1 MVIFVPQRE
10 RRLNLRILNF
20 AGNYMRMDETKMLLE
35 AIVKGL
41 QEKKG
46 KKIAAVDLTL
56 LSGAICNFM
65 IICQG
70 NNQNQL
76 SSLSDSVWDIVRKE
90 TGEKPLSIDGNR
102 NSPWIGM
109 DYGTILVHIFLPEYR
124 SFYNLENLW
133 ADATITEI
141 PDLD

>member
-1 MVIFVPQRE
+1 
-10 RRLNLRILNF
+10 
-20 AGNYMRMDETKMLLE
+20 MLLK

-41 QEKKG
+41 QDKKG
-46 KKIAAVDLTL
+46 KRIVAVDLTL
-56 LSGAICNFM
+56 LSGSICQFM

-70 NNQNQL
+70 NSLNQL
-76 SSLSDSVWDIVRKE
+76 SSLSDAVWDIVRKE
-90 TGEKPLSIDGNR
+90 TNEKPLSIDGNR

-124 SFYNLENLW
+124 LFYNIENLW

>member
-1 MVIFVPQRE
+1 M
-10 RRLNLRILNF
+10 N
-20 AGNYMRMDETKMLLE
+20 ETKMIIE
-35 AIVKGL
+35 AVVKGL

-46 KKIAAVDLTL
+46 KKITVVDMTL
-56 LSGAICNFM
+56 LSGAVCQHM
-65 IICQG
+65 IVCEG
-70 NNQNQL
+70 NSLTQL

-90 TGEKPLSIDGNR
+90 VGEKPLSIDGNR

-124 SFYNLENLW
+124 AFYNLENLW

>member
-1 MVIFVPQRE
+1 MSDI
-10 RRLNLRILNF
+10 
-20 AGNYMRMDETKMLLE
+20 RMDETKMLME
-35 AIVKGL
+35 AIIKGL

-46 KKIAAVDLTL
+46 KKLTTVDLTV
-56 LSGAICNFM
+56 LSGAICQYM
-65 IICQG
+65 IICEG
-70 NNQNQL
+70 NSVNQL
-76 SSLSDSVWDIVRKE
+76 SSLSDSVWDIVRKD

-133 ADATITEI
+133 ADSKIIEI
-141 PDLD
+141 PDFD

>member
-1 MVIFVPQRE
+1 
-10 RRLNLRILNF
+10 
-20 AGNYMRMDETKMLLE
+20 MRMDETKKLIE
-35 AIVKGL
+35 AVVKGL

-46 KKIAAVDLTL
+46 KKITVVDMTV
-56 LSGAICNFM
+56 LSGAICRYLV
-65 IICQG
+65 ICEG
-70 NNQNQL
+70 NNLNQL

-90 TGEKPLSIDGNR
+90 TCEKPLSIDGNR

-133 ADATITEI
+133 ADTIITEI